1 MLHTTV
7 LCCDYKLSFRTAAM
21 QQGHLRG
28 VPCSQC
34 KHSSLQVYKH
44 SSLQAF
50 KSTASLLFPQMQ
62 LVALLTLLYVPGW
75 LCRALCRYAPPGN
88 SGSASS
94 FLANVKP
101 FEAPKLISSASL
113 LGGW

>member
-1 MLHTTV
+1 VLKVYSQCLRTFTTCCGAAQTTAVSLTLYVDEEASLQQLHWP
-7 LCCDYKLSFRTAAM
+7 A
-21 QQGHLRG
+21 GHL
-28 VPCSQC
+28 
-34 KHSSLQVYKH
+34 
-44 SSLQAF
+44 
-50 KSTASLLFPQMQ
+50 Q
-62 LVALLTLLYVPGW
+62 LAARLIQ
-75 LCRALCRYAPPGN
+75 LCPALCRYAPPGN